1 MNKLTSSKTARW
13 ALFAVIVALAVGLII
28 QHPLLEK
35 MALIAL
41 VAVTAMYAMSA
52 QAQAEASRN
61 MAEQMKLSREMQTM
75 PSIIAYFDNPRS
87 ILIDLV
93 IKNVGYGP
101 AKDVSLRINPPLLD
115 NRDRDINELSLFKS
129 GINFFPPNREFRQLV
144 GAAPQFF
151 DKKSQRPLEYDLTV
165 SYSDAVGNPTHPQT
179 IPLDLSVYRDLPIA
193 RQSDVDRLT
202 EEVKKITQELRN
214 RKR

>member
-1 MNKLTSSKTARW
+1 MKRLISSKITRGVF
-13 ALFAVIVALAVGLII
+13 FAVIVALAIGLII
-28 QHPLLEK
+28 QHPLIEK
-35 MALIAL
+35 MALVAL
-41 VAVTAMYAMSA
+41 VFVTAAYAISA
-52 QAQAEASRN
+52 QEQAEASRK

-115 NRDRDINELSLFKS
+115 DRDRDINELSLFKS

-144 GAAPQFF
+144 GIAHQFF
-151 DKKSQRPLEYDLTV
+151 DKESQRPLEYDLTV
-165 SYSDAVGNPTHPQT
+165 SYSDAVGNLIHPQI

-193 RQSDVDRLT
+193 RQSDIDRLT